1 MANNRDS
8 NGVQMKKGSFKEFL
22 EENGEAI
29 LEVAGKELIP
39 LFSGSRH
46 DIAAFA
52 DIAEVASR
60 ATRRPKG
67 RQAFVAM
74 ALATGLLR
82 GEKQLLLNGETGS
95 GKTYVTLLA
104 HQLAGNIRRTLIVCP
119 PQINS
124 KWRKEIL
131 MDIPDARIIII
142 EKATELEYI
151 IAAELLGDLAE
162 KDPAGVDT
170 LLQGYKADPSGVASE
185 LAARTGL
192 ASGTIDRVVRSEGM
206 AEDPA
211 GTVRKASGRGPLF
224 VILDRER
231 TRNTYWRNPA
241 YVMRRSYRDTKVD
254 ETTNEFTEVTIRPPQ
269 VMDPNYPPPILC
281 CPTCYHRPGRI
292 VAKTQEFAPY
302 TLRDLM
308 RREMYCTNDQCGAPL
323 WQASSSKGRWPG
335 GRKPS
340 DVDTDDPRHFVAI
353 NRYATWDAAVSGGT
367 AANRSVNLIYPRNR
381 KTGAV
386 ADGKRVSGAE
396 MVKRGPRGFFDLLVA
411 DEVHEYKAGESAQ
424 GLAVGTLANLCG
436 STIGLTGTLM
446 GGYASTLFF
455 LLFRLS
461 PEVRAEF
468 TPDGKGLAQWIKRYG
483 LVKKVEIRRTGS
495 GEGEVSGQGSKKK
508 EGVRVKELPGVM
520 PEILMRLLGGTA
532 FLHLADVDSDLPSY
546 NEYVVQYKLDTD
558 VHEGDVRSQK
568 QCYGDL
574 ENAVTD
580 AVVEVFQSGDMRPLA
595 KLMRA
600 LLAYPDS
607 CIHGERIPLARVQ
620 ADGSVEMHMLVD
632 VEPLSAEAIF
642 PKEQALIDLVVKER
656 ELGRKVLVYVCHT
669 GTRDIT
675 GRTRQILEDA
685 GLKVAVLKANTV
697 NVRDRA
703 QWINERTAEGIDA
716 LICHPKL
723 VQTGMDLYA
732 FPSIAWF
739 ETEYST
745 YVMGQASKRAF
756 RVGQSQDCRTYYFAY
771 ADSVQSDALSLCAK
785 KMQVSL
791 AVEGKLS
798 ETAMTNL
805 AEESEETYLTLARRL
820 VQAASDR
827 DLTAEQV
834 ETSSEEIT
842 GMFAKIAAQSASEN
856 TSDVSNPDDYV
867 GDSHVVDWDEIVRS
881 VEVVPVEDVD
891 DEVADEADG
900 AVITPVVI
908 APVSAGATEMSDDE
922 RATFE
927 ELAALFSP
935 KAEASKK
942 GRRKPQ
948 RAAMSLFEYS
958 LGQY

>member
-1 MANNRDS
+1 MVNTDGPDGS
-8 NGVQMKKGSFKEFL
+8 YMKRGSFSEFL
-22 EENGEAI
+22 KENGEAI

-39 LFSGSRH
+39 LFSGAAR
-46 DIAAFA
+46 DIAAF
-52 DIAEVASR
+52 DIAGVASG

-131 MDIPDARIIII
+131 MDIPDARIITV
-142 EKATELEYI
+142 EKGTEFECI
-151 IAAELLGDLAE
+151 IAVELIYDLMERKPDEVVDLLQCYASDPTGVVSRLAAETGRAQGTIERVIRDKDLA
-162 KDPAGVDT
+162 K
-170 LLQGYKADPSGVASE
+170 
-185 LAARTGL
+185 
-192 ASGTIDRVVRSEGM
+192 
-206 AEDPA
+206 DPA
-211 GTVRKASGRGPLF
+211 GTVNWAVSRGPLF

-231 TRNTYWRNPA
+231 TRNTYWRNPS
-241 YVMRRSYRDTKVD
+241 YVMRRSYRDYKID
-254 ETTNEFTEVTIRPPQ
+254 SETEESVEFTVRPPF
-269 VMDPNYPPPILC
+269 DPDSPPSILC
-281 CPTCYHRPGRI
+281 CPACSHRPGRI
-292 VAKTQEFAPY
+292 ESKTQTFIPY
-302 TLRDLM
+302 SVSDLM
-308 RREMYCTNDQCGAPL
+308 RRETYCTNEECGEAL
-323 WQASSSKGRWPG
+323 WQASSSKGRWPR
-335 GRKPS
+335 GRKP
-340 DVDTDDPRHFVAI
+340 VDADTNDPRHFVAI
-353 NRYATWDAAVSGGT
+353 NRYATWDAAIQDGT
-367 AANRSVNLIYPRNR
+367 AANRSVNLMYSRNR

-386 ADGKRVSGAE
+386 SDGKRISGAA

-424 GLAVGTLANLCG
+424 GLAVGTLANICG

-468 TPDGKGLAQWIKRYG
+468 TPDGKGLARWIKRYG
-483 LVKKVEIRRTGS
+483 LVKKVEIRRS
-495 GEGEVSGQGSKKK
+495 AEGDVTGQGSKKK

-532 FLHLADVDSDLPSY
+532 FLHLADVDTDLPSY
-546 NEYVVQYKLDTD
+546 NEYVVQYKLDNT
-558 VHEGDVRSQK
+558 VHEGDPMSQ
-568 QCYGDL
+568 QQGYQEL
-574 ENAVTD
+574 ESAVTD
-580 AVVEVFQSGDMRPLA
+580 AVIELFQSGDMRPLA

-607 CIHGERIPLARVQ
+607 CIHGEKIPLARVLG
-620 ADGSVEMHMLVD
+620 DGSFEMDMLVD
-632 VEPLSAEAIF
+632 VPPLSADVIY
-642 PKEQALIDLVVKER
+642 PKEQALIDLAVKER
-656 ELGRKVLVYVCHT
+656 DLGRKLLAYVCHT
-669 GTRDIT
+669 GIRDIT
-675 GRTRQILEDA
+675 GRTRKILEDA

-697 NVRDRA
+697 DVRDRA
-703 QWINERTAEGIDA
+703 RWISEQVAEGIDV
-716 LICHPKL
+716 LVCHPKL

-732 FPSIAWF
+732 FPSIVWF

-756 RVGQSQDCRTYYFAY
+756 RVGQTQDCRTYYFAY
-771 ADSVQSDALSLCAK
+771 GDSMQSDALSLCAK

-791 AVEGKLS
+791 AVEGKLD
-798 ETAMTNL
+798 ETAMTTL
-805 AEESEETYLTLARRL
+805 AEESGETYLALARRL
-820 VQAASDR
+820 IKTNSDH

-834 ETSSEEIT
+834 EESSEEIT
-842 GMFAKIAAQSASEN
+842 GMFAKIAAQAAAED
-856 TSDVSNPDDYV
+856 TSDTSAPEDYV
-867 GDSHVVDWDEIVRS
+867 GDAHSIDWDEIVRS
-881 VEVVPVEDVD
+881 IEVGTAEGTEDETD
-891 DEVADEADG
+891 PEEVG
-900 AVITPVVI
+900 GVVVTPVVI
-908 APVSAGATEMSDDE
+908 APVSAGAHEMTDDE

-935 KAEASKK
+935 EAEASKK
-942 GRRKPQ
+942 KRRKPQ
-948 RAAMSLFEYS
+948 RAAMSLFEYT

>member
-1 MANNRDS
+1 MEDTRGS
-8 NGVQMKKGSFKEFL
+8 TESYMKRGSFSEFL
-22 EENGEAI
+22 QENGEAI
-29 LEVAGKELIP
+29 LEVAGKELVP
-39 LFSGSRH
+39 LFSGAARE
-46 DIAAFA
+46 IAAF
-52 DIAEVASR
+52 DIAGIASR

-104 HQLAGNIRRTLIVCP
+104 HQLAGNIRRALIVCP

-131 MDIPDARIIII
+131 MDIPDARIIVI
-142 EKATELEYI
+142 EKATEFEYI
-151 IAAELLGDLAE
+151 IAAELLYDLME
-162 KDPAGVDT
+162 KKPDEVVA
-170 LLQGYKADPSGVASE
+170 LLQGYAGDPSGVAGQ
-185 LAARTGL
+185 LAAQTGR
-192 ASGTIDRVVRSEGM
+192 AQGTVERVIRDKGM
-206 AEDPA
+206 TDDPA
-211 GTVRKASGRGPLF
+211 GTVLRAATRGPLF

-241 YVMRRSYRDTKVD
+241 YVMRRSYRDTKID
-254 ETTNEFTEVTIRPPQ
+254 PETEESVEITVRPSF
-269 VMDPNYPPPILC
+269 DPDSPPEILC
-281 CPTCYHRPGRI
+281 CPACYHRPGRMES
-292 VAKTQEFAPY
+292 KTQRFLPY
-302 TLRDLM
+302 TERDLM
-308 RREMYCTNDQCGAPL
+308 RREMYCTNWQCGEAL
-323 WQASSSKGRWPG
+323 WQASSSKGRWPN
-335 GRKPS
+335 GRRP
-340 DVDTDDPRHFVAI
+340 VDADTNDPHHFVQI
-353 NRYATWDAAVSGGT
+353 NRYATWDAAIQDGT
-367 AANRSVNLIYPRNR
+367 AANRSVNSMYSRNR

-386 ADGKRVSGAE
+386 ADGKRVSGAN

-468 TPDGKGLAQWIKRYG
+468 TPDGKGLSRWIKRYG
-483 LVKKVEIRRTGS
+483 LIKRVEMRRTGS
-495 GEGEVSGQGSKKK
+495 GEGDVTGQGSKKK

-520 PEILMRLLGGTA
+520 PEILMRLLRGTA
-532 FLHLADVDSDLPSY
+532 FLHLADVDNNLPSY
-546 NEYVVQYKLDTD
+546 NEYVVQYKLDTE
-558 VHEGDVRSQK
+558 VHEGDPISQK
-568 QCYGDL
+568 QGYGEL
-574 ENAVTD
+574 ENAVTK
-580 AVVEVFQSGDMRPLA
+580 AVLQVFQSRDMRPLA

-607 CIHGERIPLARVQ
+607 CIHGERIPLAVVQ
-620 ADGSVEMHMLVD
+620 EDGSVEVEMLVD
-632 VEPLSAEAIF
+632 VPPLSADVIY
-642 PKEQALIDLVVKER
+642 PKEQALIDLAIKER
-656 ELGRKVLVYVCHT
+656 ELGRKLLVYVSHT
-669 GTRDIT
+669 GKRDIT
-675 GRTRQILEDA
+675 GRTRQLIEDA

-703 QWINERTAEGIDA
+703 QWIAERVAEGIDV

-732 FPSIAWF
+732 FPSIVWF

-771 ADSVQSDALSLCAK
+771 ADSMQSDALSLCAK

-791 AVEGKLS
+791 AIEGKLN
-798 ETAMTNL
+798 ETAMTTL

-820 VQAASDR
+820 VEAGSDR
-827 DLTAEQV
+827 DLTAAQV
-834 ETSSEEIT
+834 ETSSEEIS
-842 GMFAKIAAQSASEN
+842 GLFAQITSQTAAEGTDDIS
-856 TSDVSNPDDYV
+856 VPDDYV
-867 GDSHVVDWDEIVRS
+867 GDAHSIDWDEIVRS
-881 VEVVPVEDVD
+881 VEVVTEE
-891 DEVADEADG
+891 EVEADTVEEYG
-900 AVITPVVI
+900 GVVVTPVVI
-908 APVSAGATEMSDDE
+908 APVSVGSTELSDDE

-935 KAEASKK
+935 EADANKK
-942 GRRKPQ
+942 GRGRRKPQ

-958 LGQY
+958 LGQ